1 MHKKGITE
9 EVAKKRSRK
18 TVKHQRG
25 IVGADLA
32 TIAAR
37 RNQTAAVRTQQRLA
51 AITKAKSEKKEKE
64 TKKAKVRVLFSFGFS
79 DSYCIPAP
87 TRIRALR
94 PQGIEA
100 ANEGWQGWKMIV
112 TTLILAFEHCNRASD
127 IVVQLHPSVVFIG
140 TFIQSHFRPR
150 IRHDIFVSNNFV
162 VLANSTNMQVAGR
175 RVPLQTATSRN
186 KTKSYVQTSMGKEL
200 IKINTSK
207 VCRLYLF
214 KYTSN
219 YFQKYEKN

>member
-9 EVAKKRSRK
+9 EIAKKRTRK

-37 RNQTAAVRTQQRLA
+37 RNQTAAVRSQQRLA

-64 TKKAKVRVLFSFGFS
+64 TKKAKVRVCCLFYFGFS
-79 DSYCIPAP
+79 NLHCIAAR
-87 TRIRALR
+87 TRNHALR

-112 TTLILAFEHCNRASD
+112 TLIFAFELCNRASD
-127 IVVQLHPSVVFIG
+127 TSYSCIG
-140 TFIQSHFRPR
+140 C
-150 IRHDIFVSNNFV
+150 
-162 VLANSTNMQVAGR
+162 VL
-175 RVPLQTATSRN
+175 
-186 KTKSYVQTSMGKEL
+186 
-200 IKINTSK
+200 
-207 VCRLYLF
+207 
-214 KYTSN
+214 N
-219 YFQKYEKN
+219 YFYSIAFHAGMIYS

>member
-32 TIAAR
+32 FITAR
-37 RNQTAAVRTQQRLA
+37 RNQTAVVRSQQRLA
-51 AITKAKSEKKEKE
+51 AITKAKSEKKDKE
-64 TKKAKVRVLFSFGFS
+64 TKKAKVRVVIPFTL
-79 DSYCIPAP
+79 DLATYCIIAC

-112 TTLILAFEHCNRASD
+112 TTLIFTFEHCNRASD
-127 IVVQLHPSVVFIG
+127 TVQLHPFVVFI
-140 TFIQSHFRPR
+140 TTLIRSHSHTYGMIYSTR
-150 IRHDIFVSNNFV
+150 IVVS
-162 VLANSTNMQVAGR
+162 
-175 RVPLQTATSRN
+175 
-186 KTKSYVQTSMGKEL
+186 
-200 IKINTSK
+200 
-207 VCRLYLF
+207 
-214 KYTSN
+214 
-219 YFQKYEKN
+219 

>member
-150 IRHDIFVSNNFV
+150 IRHDIFVVYQSIP
-162 VLANSTNMQVAGR
+162 SSWQI
-175 RVPLQTATSRN
+175 
-186 KTKSYVQTSMGKEL
+186 VQ
-200 IKINTSK
+200 I
-207 VCRLYLF
+207 CRLQDDGFPYKRRQVVIKL
-214 KYTSN
+214 KATYKQAWVRN
-219 YFQKYEKN
+219 

>member
-64 TKKAKVRVLFSFGFS
+64 TKKAKVRVFIAFTMHLVAH
-79 DSYCIPAP
+79 IALQPA
-87 TRIRALR
+87 R
-94 PQGIEA
+94 
-100 ANEGWQGWKMIV
+100 V
-112 TTLILAFEHCNRASD
+112 TM
-127 IVVQLHPSVVFIG
+127 PG
-140 TFIQSHFRPR
+140 PK
-150 IRHDIFVSNNFV
+150 VSKQQ
-162 VLANSTNMQVAGR
+162 MKGGKGGR
-175 RVPLQTATSRN
+175 
-186 KTKSYVQTSMGKEL
+186 
-200 IKINTSK
+200 
-207 VCRLYLF
+207 
-214 KYTSN
+214 
-219 YFQKYEKN
+219 